1 MGQHRKGPGLIGQ
14 TIQQLRQF
22 GAVVCKAFAGSGSE
36 VKRTYVLPG
45 FRMFRDGHG
54 PFVAQ
59 ETCGL
64 LLSRFADTPVRV
76 PGPCALPRVSRD
88 GLPPSGC
95 LKALMGLPNDVFE
108 KQARQ
113 LYPTLTNLI
122 ASEIAPQEVQNLLSD
137 MFTSRISAMV
147 E

>member
-1 MGQHRKGPGLIGQ
+1 MESASSETLMVENVALVPL
-14 TIQQLRQF
+14 
-22 GAVVCKAFAGSGSE
+22 AVA
-36 VKRTYVLPG
+36 T
-45 FRMFRDGHG
+45 
-54 PFVAQ
+54 
-59 ETCGL
+59 
-64 LLSRFADTPVRV
+64 
-76 PGPCALPRVSRD
+76 
-88 GLPPSGC
+88 